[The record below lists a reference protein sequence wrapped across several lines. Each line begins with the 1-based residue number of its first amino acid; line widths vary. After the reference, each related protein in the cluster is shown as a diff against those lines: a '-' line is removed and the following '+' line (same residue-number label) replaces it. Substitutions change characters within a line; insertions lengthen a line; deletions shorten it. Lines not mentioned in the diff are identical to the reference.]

1 MPTQYYLVVPQ
12 CSLVLL
18 TECKRKSQDLLHQLL
33 KLRSLLHQ
41 KENTLYGLVD
51 LFLLHFLLSRLC
63 GFQNKNMMSPAQ
75 ELFTENVFKL
85 QIIYISG
92 YFICIKKT
100 LHTCFNK

>member
-1 MPTQYYLVVPQ
+1 MGTPTQYYPVVPP

-18 TECKRKSQDLLHQLL
+18 TECKRKSQDLLHQLSKSRL
-33 KLRSLLHQ
+33 LLHQ

-51 LFLLHFLLSRLC
+51 LFLLLSLLSRLC
-63 GFQNKNMMSPAQ
+63 GFQNRNMMNLAQ

-92 YFICIKKT
+92 YFICI
-100 LHTCFNK
+100 